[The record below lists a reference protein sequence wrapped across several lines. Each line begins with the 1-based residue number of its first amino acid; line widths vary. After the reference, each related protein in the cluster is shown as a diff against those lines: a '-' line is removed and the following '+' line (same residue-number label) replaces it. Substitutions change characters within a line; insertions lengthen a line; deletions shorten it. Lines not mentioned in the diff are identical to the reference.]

1 MLVSGAII
9 NVLCCFSV
17 LKGEHLKRG
26 SRQEDFR
33 ITIGDG
39 ECVVTEL
46 TEDRVDCK
54 PPSIKPKK
62 KDDDIDCDGETMTLE
77 ASVTVILY
85 VVFYQR
91 YSFSLQFGLIK

>member
-1 MLVSGAII
+1 V

-17 LKGEHLKRG
+17 LKGEHLKRA

-46 TEDRVDCK
+46 TQDRVDCK
-54 PPSIKPKK
+54 PPSIKPNK
-62 KDDDIDCDGETMTLE
+62 KDDDTHCDDETMTLE
-77 ASVTVILY
+77 ASVTVVLY
-85 VVFYQR
+85 NVLVAKLVCFLPR
-91 YSFSLQFGLIK
+91 DLC

>member
-1 MLVSGAII
+1 M
-9 NVLCCFSV
+9 
-17 LKGEHLKRG
+17 LKGEHLNRG

-54 PPSIKPKK
+54 PPSMKPNK
-62 KDDDIDCDGETMTLE
+62 KDDDTDCDDETMTLE

-85 VVFYQR
+85 NV
-91 YSFSLQFGLIK
+91 LLAKLIWFLVSIN